1 MKLDTRSEAG
11 ALAAARREL
20 GSTVCAWCQKV
31 LVERNADAPVTHAIC
46 LSCVVDEYP
55 FPNET
60 IESMSHEQLNR
71 LPFGVIQIAG
81 DGTILNYNET
91 ECSIAS
97 TRAAEVISENFFNE
111 VAPCSA

>member
-1 MKLDTRSEAG
+1 M
-11 ALAAARREL
+11 
-20 GSTVCAWCQKV
+20 
-31 LVERNADAPVTHAIC
+31 LVERSPDAPVTHAIC